1 MTRYRSSSLNSDI
14 SGIGA
19 WFQCGCMTVIVIAN
33 LVFGGS
39 SVNYLLTTFL
49 GKALPFGWAI
59 ITGLFVGEFTI
70 PTAIVV
76 WILKSFHII

>member
-1 MTRYRSSSLNSDI
+1 MSRYSKSSDGSSLVS
-14 SGIGA
+14 
-19 WFQCGCMTVIVIAN
+19 CGCGLVMLVVN
-33 LVFGGS
+33 LIFGAT

-49 GKALPFGWAI
+49 GKALPFGWAM

-76 WILKSFHII
+76 WILKTFSII

>member
-1 MTRYRSSSLNSDI
+1 MSRYSESNNLSLVS
-14 SGIGA
+14 
-19 WFQCGCMTVIVIAN
+19 CGCGIIILIAN
-33 LVFGGS
+33 LIFGAT

-49 GKALPFGWAI
+49 GKALPFGWAM

-76 WILKSFHII
+76 WILKSFSVI